1 MFGWTAGD
9 MVGQPYPLL
18 QPAQVK
24 NFPALCDQALAEGS
38 VRIAECRRV
47 RKDGSFLDV
56 RASAGVVRDALGQV
70 TGLLAIAE
78 DVTDRKSVEA
88 ERDHW
93 FHESQQ
99 LLTVCET
106 DGTIR

>member
-1 MFGWTAGD
+1 VLDLEGIVRSWNGAAEAMFGWTAGD

-47 RKDGSFLDV
+47 RKDSEQGTRPSS
-56 RASAGVVRDALGQV
+56 R
-70 TGLLAIAE
+70 LLW
-78 DVTDRKSVEA
+78 VKRG
-88 ERDHW
+88 ERLPR
-93 FHESQQ
+93 S
-99 LLTVCET
+99 
-106 DGTIR
+106 